1 MEHIAERGGNLGAT
15 TSGLLQMLD
24 RVGAEML
31 ERAVAEVVAH
41 DQMNLR
47 AVHYVLDRLRHEA
60 GQPLPLSVPVTT
72 DPRAAVQVRSHAL
85 STYDGLHQKANHDDD
100 ANGGHNDDAR

>member
-1 MEHIAERGGNLGAT
+1 
-15 TSGLLQMLD
+15 MLD

-47 AVHYVLDRLRHEA
+47 AIHYVLDRLRHEA
-60 GQPLPLSVPVTT
+60 GQPLPLSVPITT
-72 DPRAAVQVRSHAL
+72 DARAAVQVRPHAL
-85 STYDGLHQKANHDDD
+85 STYDRLHQKTNDDD
-100 ANGGHNDDAR
+100 DVNGGDNDDAR